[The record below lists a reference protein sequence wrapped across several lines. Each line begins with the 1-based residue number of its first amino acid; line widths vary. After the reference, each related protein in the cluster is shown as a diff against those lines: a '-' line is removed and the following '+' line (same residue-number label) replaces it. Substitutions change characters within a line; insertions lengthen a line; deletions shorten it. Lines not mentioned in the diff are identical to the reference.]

1 MKSAAPALARFSRA
15 IDAVSEW
22 TGQAVAWLTLFMVLI
37 TFVIVVLRYG
47 FNTGSIPLQEL
58 VVYMHASVFMLGAGF
73 VLKRDAHVRVDIFY
87 RRMSPRG
94 QAWVDLLGILLLLL
108 PWMIFMVWISWDYV
122 ASSWSLKEGS
132 RETGGLPYLYLLKTL
147 LVLMPLLVAVQALSK
162 ACQAVLT
169 VTGPKPP
176 GETSP

>member
-1 MKSAAPALARFSRA
+1 MKPATLVLSRFSRA
-15 IDAVSEW
+15 IDAVSER
-22 TGQAVAWLTLFMVLI
+22 TGQAVAWLTLCMVLI

-47 FNTGSIPLQEL
+47 FNIGFISLQES
-58 VVYMHASVFMLGAGF
+58 VVYMHAAVFMLGAGF
-73 VLKRDAHVRVDIFY
+73 VLKRNAHVRVDILY

-122 ASSWSLKEGS
+122 ASSWSLKESS
-132 RETGGLPYLYLLKTL
+132 RETGGLPYLYFLKTL

-169 VTGPKPP
+169 LTGPKP
-176 GETSP
+176 GETSS

>member
-1 MKSAAPALARFSRA
+1 MKPSAPALSRLSGA

-22 TGQAVAWLTLFMVLI
+22 TGQTVAWLTLFMVLI
-37 TFVIVVLRYG
+37 TFLIVVLRYG
-47 FNTGSIPLQEL
+47 FNIGAIRLQES
-58 VVYMHASVFMLGAGF
+58 VVYMHAAVFMLGAGF

-87 RRMSPRG
+87 RRLSPRG

-108 PWMIFMVWISWDYV
+108 PWMIFMMWISWDYV
-122 ASSWSLKEGS
+122 ASAWSLKEGS

-147 LVLMPLLVAVQALSK
+147 IVLMPLLVAVQALSK

-169 VTGPKPP
+169 LTGQRP
-176 GETSP
+176 GGASS

>member
-1 MKSAAPALARFSRA
+1 MKPATPALSHFSRA

-22 TGQAVAWLTLFMVLI
+22 TGQAVAWLTLCMVLI

-47 FNTGSIPLQEL
+47 FNIGSISLQES
-58 VVYMHASVFMLGAGF
+58 VAYMHAAVFMLGAGF
-73 VLKRDAHVRVDIFY
+73 VLKRNAHVRVDILY
-87 RRMSPRG
+87 RRISPRG

-169 VTGPKPP
+169 LTGPKP
-176 GETSP
+176 GETSS